1 MPETMRA
8 ARFHGAGR
16 PLAPETVPRPEPGPG
31 EVLVQVRAAGVCGS
45 DVHFAIEGSPVG
57 FLPIT
62 LGHEVAG
69 TVAGLG
75 PGVDGWAVGAR
86 VVVNAVLT
94 DGTCPQCLAGRGS
107 ICASRSLVGV
117 HHDGG
122 LAEFVAAPARALLP
136 LPDDVPFDVGAI
148 VTDAVATP
156 FHALTDVAR
165 VRAGEAVAIVGAGG
179 LGLHAVQI
187 ARLQGASPLIA
198 VDPRP
203 SQRTRA
209 AEAGADLVLEPG
221 PDSVEA
227 VLAATGGAGV
237 DVAAEF
243 VGRQESIASAAE
255 LLRPGGRVVVCGI
268 GPESIVLP
276 PPTVF
281 VRRELQVLG
290 SYAFTTASIR
300 SVLGLVTAG
309 RLDLSRSITHRFPLE
324 EADKALQT
332 LHQKLGEPQRVVVL
346 P

>member
-16 PLAPETVPRPEPGPG
+16 PLAAEAVPRPEPGPG
-31 EVLVQVRAAGVCGS
+31 EVLLQVGAAGVCGS

-57 FLPIT
+57 FVPIT

-69 TVAGLG
+69 TVAELG
-75 PGVDGWAVGAR
+75 PGVDGPRVGAR
-86 VVVNAVLT
+86 MVVNALLT
-94 DGTCPQCLAGRGS
+94 DGTCPQCLAGRAE
-107 ICASRSLVGV
+107 ICASRTLVGV
-117 HHDGG
+117 HRDGG
-122 LAEFVAAPARALLP
+122 LAEFVAVPARALLP

-165 VRAGEAVAIVGAGG
+165 VRSGEAVAIVGAGG

-187 ARLQGASPLIA
+187 ARLQGASPVIA
-198 VDPRP
+198 VDPRA

-209 AEAGADLVLEPG
+209 AEVGADLVLEPG
-221 PDSVEA
+221 PEAAEA

-243 VGRQESIASAAE
+243 VGRQESTAAAAE
-255 LLRPGGRVVVCGI
+255 LLRPGGRLVVAGI
-268 GPESIVLP
+268 GAEPIVLP

-290 SYAFTTASIR
+290 TYAFTTASIR

-309 RLDLSRSITHRFPLE
+309 RLDLSGSITHRFPLE

>member
-1 MPETMRA
+1 
-8 ARFHGAGR
+8 
-16 PLAPETVPRPEPGPG
+16 VPRPEPGPG

-62 LGHEVAG
+62 LGHEIAG
-69 TVAGLG
+69 TVAEPG
-75 PGVDGWAVGAR
+75 PEVPGPRVGER
-86 VVVNAVLT
+86 VVVNALLT
-94 DGTCPQCLAGRGS
+94 DGTCPQCLAGRAS

-117 HHDGG
+117 HRDGG
-122 LAEFVAAPARALLP
+122 LAEFVAVPADALLP
-136 LPDDVPFDVGAI
+136 LPDEVPFEVGAI

-187 ARLQGASPLIA
+187 ARLQGASPVIA
-198 VDPRP
+198 VDPRA

-221 PDSVEA
+221 PEAAEA
-227 VLAATGGAGV
+227 VLAATGGTGV

-243 VGRQESIASAAE
+243 VGRADSIAAAAE
-255 LLRPGGRVVVCGI
+255 LLRPGGRLVVCGI

-276 PPTVF
+276 PPSVF

-290 SYAFTTASIR
+290 SYGFTTASIR
-300 SVLGLVTAG
+300 SVLGLITAG